1 MLLQPVRDLV
11 VALFPQA
18 VSARGLVRHS
28 ALLCLRGHLQVV
40 ALSLLVVSVK
50 GMAHLCLRGHHQ
62 VVALFPQ
69 VVSVKG
75 MAHRTRTRV

>member
-18 VSARGLVRHS
+18 VSARGLVRHRTF
-28 ALLCLRGHLQVV
+28 LYLRQRGRC
-40 ALSLLVVSVK
+40 LVV
-50 GMAHLCLRGHHQ
+50 L
-62 VVALFPQ
+62 LFLQ